1 MARILIADDND
12 ELLEFHRLFLGENG
26 HEVLTAI
33 NGDEAMNL
41 IASEPVDLL
50 ITDVIMPDKE
60 GIETS
65 VELGRTKPDL
75 PIIAISG
82 GGHVGPNDY
91 LKMATTAGAKAA
103 LSKPCP
109 PSVLLSTIRTVL
121 KLDD

>member
-1 MARILIADDND
+1 MARILMADDND

-60 GIETS
+60 GIETIL
-65 VELGRTKPDL
+65 ELRRIKPDL

>member
-60 GIETS
+60 GIETIL
-65 VELGRTKPDL
+65 ELRRIKPDL

-82 GGHVGPNDY
+82 GGHVGPNHY